1 MRIQVE
7 GRHVLNGSWQPSGN
21 PNAALALLAASLL
34 GEQPVTLHNMPRT
47 ASTSRLIELAEW
59 LGAEVK
65 FVSGSILQ
73 VRAGQLSR
81 RTLTQEKLDNA
92 GAILLLAPLLARC
105 QHVRLESNEPRSRI
119 LTHLDALRDLGQDV
133 LLLHGAVEI
142 RAVAWEK
149 RDVLL
154 GSASVTATGMV
165 LMLAATLGQETII
178 RNAAS
183 EPHVQELCRL
193 LQAMGAQIS
202 GLGSNLLRVRGCA
215 SLGSAMVDI
224 GPNHVETASIAA
236 IAALCG
242 GRVTLRGT
250 RREDLRMIARVYH
263 QLGIHLDLDV
273 ETVFVPH
280 HEQLTLS
287 ERAGDVDTR
296 VESAIWPGF
305 PSDLIAVATV
315 VATQAR
321 GTTLIHEKLFHN
333 RLLFVDRLKAMG
345 AQIVLCDPHRAIV
358 VGPSPLYGMYMAT
371 PDIRAGLGMLAAA
384 LVAQGHSTIDNA
396 QVIEHHFGAVI
407 SKLQALGA
415 QISIE

>member
-7 GRHVLNGSWQPSGN
+7 GRHALNGSWQPSGN

-59 LGAEVK
+59 LGAEVN

-73 VRAGQLSR
+73 VRPAQLSR
-81 RTLTQEKLDNA
+81 RTLTQEQLDSA

-105 QHVRLESNEPRSRI
+105 RHVRLESDESHSRI

-133 LLLHGAVEI
+133 LLLHGAVEV
-142 RAVAWEK
+142 RAVAWDK
-149 RDVLL
+149 REILL

-165 LMLAATLGQETII
+165 LMLAATLGQETVIH
-178 RNAAS
+178 NAAS
-183 EPHVQELCRL
+183 EPHVQELCHL

-215 SLGSAMVDI
+215 NLSSAMVDI
-224 GPNHVETASIAA
+224 GPNHVEAASIAA

-263 QLGIHLDLDV
+263 QLGIQLDLDD
-273 ETVFVPH
+273 EAVFVPH

-358 VGPSPLYGMYMAT
+358 VGPSPLYGIYMAT

-384 LVAQGHSTIDNA
+384 LVAQGQSTIDNA
-396 QVIEHHFGAVI
+396 HVIEHHFGAVI
-407 SKLQALGA
+407 NKLQALGA
-415 QISIE
+415 QISVE

>member
-7 GRHVLNGSWQPSGN
+7 GRHALNGSWQPSGN

-59 LGAEVK
+59 LGAEVN

-73 VRAGQLSR
+73 VRAAQLSR
-81 RTLTQEKLDNA
+81 RTLTQEQLDSA
-92 GAILLLAPLLARC
+92 GTILLLAPLLARC
-105 QHVRLESNEPRSRI
+105 RHVRLESDEPRSRI

-133 LLLHGAVEI
+133 LLLHGAVEV
-142 RAVAWEK
+142 RAVAWDK
-149 RDVLL
+149 REILL

-165 LMLAATLGQETII
+165 LMLAATLGQETVIH
-178 RNAAS
+178 NAAS

-193 LQAMGAQIS
+193 LQAMGAQIT

-215 SLGSAMVDI
+215 NLGSAMLDI
-224 GPNHVETASIAA
+224 GPNHVEAASIAA

-263 QLGIHLDLDV
+263 QLGIQLDLDD
-273 ETVFVPH
+273 EAVFVPH

-358 VGPSPLYGMYMAT
+358 VGPSPLYGIYMAT

-384 LVAQGHSTIDNA
+384 LVAQGQSTIDNA
-396 QVIEHHFGAVI
+396 HVIEHHFGAAI

-415 QISIE
+415 QISVE

>member
-7 GRHVLNGSWQPSGN
+7 GQHPLNGSWQPSGN

-34 GEQPVTLHNMPRT
+34 GEQPVTLHNMPHT

-73 VRAGQLSR
+73 VRAAQLSR
-81 RTLTQEKLDNA
+81 RTLTQEQLDSA

-105 QHVRLESNEPRSRI
+105 RHVRLESDEPRSRI

-133 LLLHGAVEI
+133 LLLHGAVEVH
-142 RAVAWEK
+142 AVAWDK
-149 RDVLL
+149 REILL

-178 RNAAS
+178 HNAAS

-202 GLGSNLLRVRGCA
+202 GLGSNLLVVRGCS
-215 SLGSAMVDI
+215 SLGSANVDI
-224 GPNHVETASIAA
+224 GPNHIEAAGIAA

-250 RREDLRMIARVYH
+250 RRKDLRMIARVYH
-263 QLGIHLDLDV
+263 QLGIQLDLDD
-273 ETVFVPH
+273 EAVFVPH

-358 VGPSPLYGMYMAT
+358 VGPSPLYGIYMAS

-384 LVAQGHSTIDNA
+384 LVAQGRSTIDNA
-396 QVIEHHFGAVI
+396 HVIEHHFGGVI

-415 QISIE
+415 QISVE